1 MDNPS
6 LWHRGK
12 KDKVTYSLI
21 SPTFKRADEVA
32 EFLDSLQDQ
41 DFPDF
46 EVILADGTP
55 EQSLEQV
62 AEAHRGKLDL
72 HFLYQSGLP
81 VSDARNAA
89 AKVARGTFFIFLD
102 SDCLI
107 PPDYLNKIEA
117 HLSRQNL
124 DLFGGPDAAHP
135 NFSPVQKAISY
146 TMTSLFTTGG
156 IRGKKQGMGTF
167 HPRGFNMGIRADWFR
182 KVEGYN
188 TQLVCGE
195 DVDLSIRLIA
205 AGATSAL
212 IPEAFVYHKR
222 RTDFRKFFKQVY
234 RFGAARIHLFRQHPG
249 ELKITH
255 LFPAVFLL
263 THPIILLMWFI
274 YWPLGLLAS
283 LGLALYA
290 LALFLD
296 AWRSEKSL
304 WVALLSVRAAWTQ
317 LFGYGWGF
325 LRNLWA
331 TYVLRKKE
339 GLRL

>member
-1 MDNPS
+1 MDKPS

-12 KDKVTYSLI
+12 KEKVRYSLI

-32 EFLDSLQDQ
+32 EFLDSLQEQ
-41 DFPDF
+41 LCTDF

-72 HFLYQSGLP
+72 HFLYESGLP

-89 AKVARGTFFIFLD
+89 AHVARGTYFIFLD

-117 HLSRQNL
+117 HLSQNPS

-135 NFSPVQKAISY
+135 DFTPVQKAISY

-156 IRGKKQGMGTF
+156 IRGKKQGIGTF

-182 KVEGYN
+182 KVGGYN
-188 TQLVCGE
+188 TDLVCGE

-205 AGATSAL
+205 AGAKSAL

-234 RFGAARIHLFRQHPG
+234 RFGAARIHLFRQHPS

-263 THPIILLMWFI
+263 THLITLILWIL
-274 YWPLGLLAS
+274 YWPLGLFAG
-283 LGLALYA
+283 LGLLVYA

-296 AWRSEKSL
+296 AWRCEKSVR
-304 WVALLSVRAAWTQ
+304 VAFLSVRAAWTQ

-325 LRNLWA
+325 LRNVWA
-331 TYVLRKKE
+331 TYVLRKKG
-339 GLRL
+339 GLSL